1 MKKIKYNL
9 GKNNAFQ
16 LVVLGDMH
24 IGDSLCDMDL
34 IKSTINY
41 IKETPN
47 CYAILNGDLM
57 NNALKTSKS
66 DSYMETMTMEQQQ
79 ETLIRLLYPI
89 KEKILVIA
97 TGNHEYRTNLLAGI
111 NPLKG
116 VAYALDKADAYTDGA
131 YVLRLD
137 FGSVCGTKTPN
148 KYMVFGIHGT
158 GGGRRMGSSA
168 NVLED
173 MSKIRPDMDLYIH
186 SHTHTQLNFSDM
198 VFLYDAMHDKDI
210 EHQRTYYN
218 ANAFLKYG
226 GYAEQKGYTPTD
238 RTPNVITVAALR
250 DKSTMRLVTN
260 IVKL

>member
-24 IGDSLCDMDL
+24 IGDDLCDVDL
-34 IKSTINY
+34 IKQTINY

-66 DSYMETMTMEQQQ
+66 DSYLETMTMEQQQ
-79 ETLIRLLYPI
+79 DFLIQLLYPI
-89 KEKILVIA
+89 KDKILVIA

-111 NPLKG
+111 NPLKA
-116 VAYALDKADAYTDGA
+116 VAYALNKPDIYTDGA
-131 YVLRLD
+131 FVLRLE
-137 FGSVCGTKTPN
+137 FGQVCGTKTPN

-226 GYAEQKGYTPTD
+226 GYAEQKGYVPTD
-238 RTPNVITVAALR
+238 RTPNAVTVTAVR
-250 DKSTMRLVTN
+250 KQGEMKIVTN
-260 IVKL
+260 IVKI